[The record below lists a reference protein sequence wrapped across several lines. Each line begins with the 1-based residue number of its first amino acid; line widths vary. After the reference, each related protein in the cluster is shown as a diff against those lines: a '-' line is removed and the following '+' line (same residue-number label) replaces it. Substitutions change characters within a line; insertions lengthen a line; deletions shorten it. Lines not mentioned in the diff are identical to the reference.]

1 VDRLESMTTFVRI
14 VDAGSLS
21 AAGRLLRL
29 SLPAVSRQLAGL
41 EARLGVELIRRTT
54 RRIALTE
61 TGTIYYQACRRILAE
76 VDEADDAASGLHGEP
91 RGTLVVDAPGTF
103 GHLYLAQLLPR
114 FLARHPGLH
123 LNLRLNDRLVDLV
136 EERTDLLVRVGRVP
150 DSTTL
155 VARRLAEHPRG
166 VCASPGYL
174 ARSKR
179 PTRPDELAQH
189 ECILLSLLSTPDR
202 WELRANGE
210 SVTVHVRGRVLINDG
225 AACEGRHWRT
235 EASSSLPVGSSPTTC
250 DAVARGA
257 PSGLDRSGRA
267 RSRSVCP
274 APVGFREGSRLGQ
287 RALPRLESTHRL
299 VRLSPQERTSRKSWR
314 RAPRPVPVRWRC
326 VRRQRPA

>member
-1 VDRLESMTTFVRI
+1 MDRLESMTTFVRI

-29 SLPAVSRQLAGL
+29 SLPAVSRQLAAL
-41 EARLGVELIRRTT
+41 ETRLGVELIRRTT

-91 RGTLVVDAPGTF
+91 RGTLVVDGPGTF
-103 GHLYLAQLLPR
+103 GHLYLAPLVPR
-114 FLARHPGLH
+114 FLARHPELQ
-123 LNLRLNDRLVDLV
+123 LNLRLNDRLVDSI

-155 VARRLAEHPRG
+155 VARRLAEHPRV

-225 AACEGRHWRT
+225 AAMRKAALADGG
-235 EASSSLPVGSSPTTC
+235 VIF
-250 DAVARGA
+250 A
-257 PSGLDRSGRA
+257 PSWLVADDVRSG
-267 RSRSVCP
+267 SLEVLLP
-274 APVGFREGSRLGQ
+274 GWTGPV
-287 RALPRLESTHRL
+287 
-299 VRLSPQERTSRKSWR
+299 
-314 RAPRPVPVRWRC
+314 VPVHALYARHRSASAK
-326 VRRQRPA
+326 VRVLVSELSRDWGRRTDWFV

>member
-1 VDRLESMTTFVRI
+1 MTTFTRI

-21 AAGRLLRL
+21 AAARLLRL
-29 SLPAVSRQLAGL
+29 SLPAVSRQLAAL

-91 RGTLVVDAPGTF
+91 RGTLVVDGPGTF
-103 GHLYLAQLLPR
+103 GHLYLAPLVPR
-114 FLARHPGLH
+114 FLARHPQLE

-155 VARRLAEHPRG
+155 VARRLAEHPRV

-174 ARSKR
+174 ARRNR

-189 ECILLSLLSTPDR
+189 DCILLSLLSQPDR
-202 WELRANGE
+202 WELRSNGE
-210 SVTVHVRGRVLINDG
+210 SATVHVHGRLLINDG
-225 AACEGRHWRT
+225 AAMRT
-235 EASSSLPVGSSPTTC
+235 AALADGGVIF
-250 DAVARGA
+250 A
-257 PSGLDRSGRA
+257 PSWLVADDVRRGSLEVLLSGWTGPVIPVHALYARHRSASAKVRTL
-267 RSRSVCP
+267 VN
-274 APVGFREGSRLGQ
+274 E
-287 RALPRLESTHRL
+287 L
-299 VRLSPQERTSRKSWR
+299 VRAWSRRTDWF
-314 RAPRPVPVRWRC
+314 V
-326 VRRQRPA
+326 